1 VEDATT
7 TSTLTEI
14 SSTVSAPQR
23 HAEQVAELVTG
34 WLDLWNGDLAQAER
48 VVHPDFCTHAA
59 MTGGGEGSAVDNPQ
73 ALAGWVAGTRAA
85 ISDLRF
91 SVQVGPI
98 VSGDHLALRW
108 RARGTYAGGIP
119 GATAP
124 AGTAVDFTG
133 ADVLRVA
140 DGRLAEYWVNSDT
153 ALMLSQLG
161 ALG

>member
-1 VEDATT
+1 MT

-14 SSTVSAPQR
+14 PSTLSTPQR

-48 VVHPDFCTHAA
+48 VVHLDFCTHAA
-59 MTGGGEGSAVDNPQ
+59 MTGGGDGSAVDSPQ
-73 ALAGWVAGTRAA
+73 AWPAGSLARVLRSPTCASACRSARSSPGTTSRCAGEPAA
-85 ISDLRF
+85 
-91 SVQVGPI
+91 P
-98 VSGDHLALRW
+98 
-108 RARGTYAGGIP
+108 TGGIP
-119 GATAP
+119 GATAPAGTP

-140 DGRLAEYWVNSDT
+140 DGRLAEHWVNSDT